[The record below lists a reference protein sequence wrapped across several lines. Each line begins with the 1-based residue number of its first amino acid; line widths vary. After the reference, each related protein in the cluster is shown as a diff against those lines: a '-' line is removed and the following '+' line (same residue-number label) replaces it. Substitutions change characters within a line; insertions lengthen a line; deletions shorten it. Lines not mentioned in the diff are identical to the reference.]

1 RPRRQRGSTAVTARP
16 GQFTALQF
24 LGVMQDSLARILEDT
39 GELTR
44 EEFFAKTRSA
54 RQVRDAVIYNIGALG
69 EAAHDF
75 EAHYPDFVAS
85 HPQIQ
90 IADIYGMRNRLF
102 HEYHSINLDVVW
114 TTCRS
119 AVPDLDRQ
127 VRAAIGQFES
137 P

>member
-1 RPRRQRGSTAVTARP
+1 VTARP

-24 LGVMQDSLARILEDT
+24 LGFMQDSLARILEDT

-69 EAAHDF
+69 ETAHDL
-75 EAHYPDFVAS
+75 ETHHPDFVTS
-85 HPQIQ
+85 NPQIP

-102 HEYHSINLDVVW
+102 HEYHSIDLDVVW

-127 VRAAIGQFES
+127 VRAAIAGFVT